1 MIFKALRS
9 DVNVDDSTFNDLYPP
24 NIKKLALRHW
34 TPVDVAKM
42 AANYLVQ
49 HPNDKV
55 LDIGAGAGKFC
66 LIGACC
72 TKGRF
77 YGVEQRESL
86 VEISNEIA
94 QKHHIDNVEFIH
106 ANIDQISFAD
116 YDAFYFYNSFYENM
130 DTSCPIDHAVILD
143 KELYHSYTE
152 YLRKQFRQLPIGTR
166 IVSYWSGWE
175 EIPTSFELDQTAC
188 SGMLN
193 FWKKIS

>member
-24 NIKKLALRHW
+24 NIKKLAQRHW

-66 LIGACC
+66 LVGASC
-72 TKGRF
+72 TAGKF
-77 YGVEQRESL
+77 YGVEQRQSL
-86 VEISNEIA
+86 VQISNEIA
-94 QKHHIDNVEFIH
+94 QKHAIDNVEFIH

-130 DTSCPIDHAVILD
+130 DTSCPIDHDIIPD
-143 KELYHSYTE
+143 KELYHAYTE
-152 YLRKQFRQLPIGTR
+152 YLRKQLVQMPIGTR
-166 IVSYWSGWE
+166 IVSYWSGWD
-175 EIPTSFELDQTAC
+175 EIPTSFDLDKTAC
-188 SGMLN
+188 SGLLN
-193 FWKKIS
+193 FWTKIK

>member
-9 DVNVDDSTFNDLYPP
+9 DANVDDSTFNDLYPP
-24 NIKKLALRHW
+24 DIKELAQRHW

-66 LIGACC
+66 LVGAAC
-72 TKGRF
+72 TEGMF

-94 QKHHIDNVEFIH
+94 QKHQIDNVEFIH
-106 ANIDQISFAD
+106 ANIDQISFSD
-116 YDAFYFYNSFYENM
+116 YDSFYFYNSFYENM
-130 DTSCPIDHAVILD
+130 DTSSPIDHSILPD
-143 KELYHSYTE
+143 QELYYSYTE
-152 YLRKQFRQLPIGTR
+152 YLRKQLKQMPVGTR

-175 EIPTSFELDQTAC
+175 EIPTSFDLDKTAC
-188 SGMLN
+188 SGLLN
-193 FWKKIS
+193 FWRKII